1 VRSYARATNVARL
14 HTLSRANALLSKRLR
29 YVSAE
34 SKSRGVLLRRLR
46 EDRRLDQAEAA
57 ERLGIHRVTLSR
69 IERGET
75 ESISLDLAQRMGE
88 LYGPRA
94 REILIGD
101 ATSRSGDVSRE
112 TSARVLR
119 EGPAEAPRAPRQRM
133 APKAYKQVYE
143 YLSRMEKAGVVREAI
158 DEAERLFTRDNYGQL
173 YSGKRELTE
182 DEQLQVVEA
191 SWSFIRE
198 VILITQGIRLDAP
211 IRRGPSSYDEL
222 PTEPK
227 TPPEVTKPSRG
238 QRKA

>member
-1 VRSYARATNVARL
+1 MHATNVASM
-14 HTLSRANALLSKRLR
+14 HTLSRANALLSKRRR

-34 SKSRGVLLRRLR
+34 SKARGVQLRRLR
-46 EDRRLDQAEAA
+46 EDRQLDQADAA

-75 ESISLDLAQRMGE
+75 ETISLDLAQRMGE
-88 LYGPRA
+88 VYGPSARA
-94 REILIGD
+94 ILTGD
-101 ATSRSGDVSRE
+101 AGSRSADVSRE
-112 TSARVLR
+112 TSHGSPNAGVT
-119 EGPAEAPRAPRQRM
+119 GVPRAARQRM

-222 PTEPK
+222 PTEPR

>member
-1 VRSYARATNVARL
+1 MHATNVALL
-14 HTLSRANALLSKRLR
+14 HTLSRANALPSKRRR

-46 EDRRLDQAEAA
+46 EDRHLDQAEAA

-75 ESISLDLAQRMGE
+75 ETITLDLAQRME
-88 LYGPRA
+88 EVYGPRA
-94 REILIGD
+94 RTILTGD
-101 ATSRSGDVSRE
+101 STPRSADVSRE
-112 TSARVLR
+112 TSQGTQRTGGGA
-119 EGPAEAPRAPRQRM
+119 EGPRAPRQRM

-143 YLSRMEKAGVVREAI
+143 YLSRMEKAGVVRDAI

-191 SWSFIRE
+191 SWAFVRE
-198 VILITQGIRLDAP
+198 VILITQGIRLDAAV
-211 IRRGPSSYDEL
+211 RRSGATYDEL

-227 TPPEVTKPSRG
+227 SPAEVTKPGRG